1 MDLILDKIDENFSK
15 LVLKDESF
23 LCLTPFDPP
32 PFDPFLVHPITR
44 VKKTQRMLL
53 PTTYYST
60 LINNPLKTNP

>member
-23 LCLTPFDPP
+23 LCLTPFSA
-32 PFDPFLVHPITR
+32 DPFLVHPITR

>member
-1 MDLILDKIDENFSK
+1 MDLILDKIDENFSN

-23 LCLTPFDPP
+23 LCLTPFL
-32 PFDPFLVHPITR
+32 FDPFLVHPITR

>member
-23 LCLTPFDPP
+23 LCLT